1 MFPEALFTTARTR
14 KLPKCPST
22 DRCVYKLGY
31 VYTMEYHSAIKTEIV
46 SFTDMWT
53 DLETVQQSEAD
64 EREKNKCHLSRLICG
79 I

>member
-1 MFPEALFTTARTR
+1 MSINRQTGKEDAVRIYNGIVLSH
-14 KLPKCPST
+14 KN
-22 DRCVYKLGY
+22 
-31 VYTMEYHSAIKTEIV
+31 EIV
-46 SFTDMWT
+46 SFIDTWT

>member
-1 MFPEALFTTARTR
+1 MSINRQTGKEDAVRIYNGIVLSH
-14 KLPKCPST
+14 KN
-22 DRCVYKLGY
+22 
-31 VYTMEYHSAIKTEIV
+31 EIV
-46 SFTDMWT
+46 SFTDTWT